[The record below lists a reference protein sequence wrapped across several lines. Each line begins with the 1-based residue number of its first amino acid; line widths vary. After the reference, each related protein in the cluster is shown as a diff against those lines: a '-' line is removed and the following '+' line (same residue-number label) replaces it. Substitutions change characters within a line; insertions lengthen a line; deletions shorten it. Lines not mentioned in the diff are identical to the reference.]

1 MQTYLVERMEGDDV
15 IAGHIINAPSPFRAA
30 SMATDQH
37 ITLRTWEK
45 DWVRVT
51 DENRGQIFAYCF
63 VSSGYAANGAR
74 SDNKRDKPEFAA
86 ECRQSSPLFPAQLHA
101 SKTAPRPFAD
111 KKKMT

>member
-15 IAGHIINAPSPFRAA
+15 IAGRIINAPSPYRAA
-30 SMATDQH
+30 SLLTDRH

-63 VSSGYAANGAR
+63 VSGGYAAANAW
-74 SDNKRDKPEFAA
+74 P
-86 ECRQSSPLFPAQLHA
+86 
-101 SKTAPRPFAD
+101 D
-111 KKKMT
+111 KKAG